1 MTKEQK
7 EKLITAVVTFITT
20 VLGILF
26 LNACTMS
33 MSIAKNNNGTFEQNQ
48 EQSTSVDS
56 TKFYNNFYLLK
67 LWKET
72 E

>member
-20 VLGILF
+20 VLSILF
-26 LNACTMS
+26 LQACTMS
-33 MSIAKNNNGTFEQNQ
+33 MSIAKNNNGTVEQKQ

-56 TKFYNNFYLLK
+56 TKFYNNFNK
-67 LWKET
+67 
-72 E
+72 

>member
-1 MTKEQK
+1 MDKEKK

-33 MSIAKNNNGTFEQNQ
+33 MSVAKNNQGEVRQEQT
-48 EQSTSVDS
+48 QSTSVDS
-56 TKFYNNFYLLK
+56 TKIINNLNK
-67 LWKET
+67 
-72 E
+72 

>member
-20 VLGILF
+20 VLSILF
-26 LNACTMS
+26 LQACTMS

-56 TKFYNNFYLLK
+56 TKFYNNFNK
-67 LWKET
+67 
-72 E
+72 

>member
-20 VLGILF
+20 VLSILF
-26 LNACTMS
+26 LQACTMS
-33 MSIAKNNNGTFEQNQ
+33 MSIAKNNNGTVEQNQ

-56 TKFYNNFYLLK
+56 TRINNNFNK
-67 LWKET
+67 
-72 E
+72 

>member
-1 MTKEQK
+1 MDKEKK

-33 MSIAKNNNGTFEQNQ
+33 MSVAKNNQGEVHQDQ
-48 EQSTSVDS
+48 KQSTSVDS
-56 TKFYNNFYLLK
+56 TKVINNLNK
-67 LWKET
+67 
-72 E
+72 

>member
-33 MSIAKNNNGTFEQNQ
+33 MSIAKNNNGTLEQNQ

-56 TKFYNNFYLLK
+56 TKFYNNFNK
-67 LWKET
+67 
-72 E
+72 

>member
-1 MTKEQK
+1 MNKEQK

-33 MSIAKNNNGTFEQNQ
+33 MSIAKNNQGEVRQEQT
-48 EQSTSVDS
+48 QSTSVDS
-56 TKFYNNFYLLK
+56 TKVINNLNK
-67 LWKET
+67 
-72 E
+72 

>member
-1 MTKEQK
+1 MDKEKK

-33 MSIAKNNNGTFEQNQ
+33 LSVAKHNQGEIYQEQK
-48 EQSTSVDS
+48 QSTSVDS
-56 TKFYNNFYLLK
+56 TKIINNLNK
-67 LWKET
+67 
-72 E
+72 

>member
-26 LNACTMS
+26 LHACTMS
-33 MSIAKNNNGTFEQNQ
+33 MSIAKNNNGTVEQKQ

-56 TKFYNNFYLLK
+56 TKFYNNYNK
-67 LWKET
+67 
-72 E
+72 

>member
-20 VLGILF
+20 VLSILF
-26 LNACTMS
+26 LQACTMS
-33 MSIAKNNNGTFEQNQ
+33 MSIAKNNNGTVEQKQ

-56 TKFYNNFYLLK
+56 TKFYNNLNK
-67 LWKET
+67 
-72 E
+72 

>member
-26 LNACTMS
+26 LNACTIS

-56 TKFYNNFYLLK
+56 TKFYNNFNK
-67 LWKET
+67 
-72 E
+72 

>member
-7 EKLITAVVTFITT
+7 EKLVTAVVTFITT

-26 LNACTMS
+26 LQACTMS
-33 MSIAKNNNGTFEQNQ
+33 MSIAKNNNGTIEQKQ

-56 TKFYNNFYLLK
+56 TRFYNNFNK
-67 LWKET
+67 
-72 E
+72 